1 MALGH
6 HSNQVSIIIGRS
18 VKNLRP
24 ETIYHYLPNYY
35 LDLTDYYPI
44 AVHPEKLIDADRI
57 TCKALRYLFDYL
69 EEIDQGIDTSTA
81 LSDRLINPWDSA
93 RHGPYERRNLF
104 MALGRILSTKC
115 FGCHPNLQSIM
126 KAYVMWH
133 CADIV
138 RGRIDG
144 WIDYVNALEG
154 IGIDRT
160 EMAQVLSYIMNEF
173 KRNYGQFYD
182 YGSDGRLNYNILDLL
197 DRLKIDADKRHAR
210 ARQSC
215 EHCSQRPAHG
225 HGDRRMIRP
234 MHIYGDH
241 EFHGRCDLCSDCGR
255 FVQLRR
261 GRNHNLEIDE
271 RRPVRSWKDE
281 LEHLRW
287 PPFRR

>member
-6 HSNQVSIIIGRS
+6 RSNGVSIIIGRS
-18 VKNLRP
+18 VKHLRP
-24 ETIYHYLPNYY
+24 ETIYLYLPNYY
-35 LDLTDYYPI
+35 LALTDNNPI
-44 AVHPEKLIDADRI
+44 AVHPEKLIHADRI

-69 EEIDQGIDTSTA
+69 EEIDQGIGTSTA
-81 LSDRLINPWDSA
+81 LSDRLISA

-104 MALGRILSTKC
+104 MALGRILHTEC
-115 FGCHPNLQSIM
+115 FGCHLNLQSIM

-138 RGRIDG
+138 RGRIGG

-160 EMAQVLSYIMNEF
+160 EMAQVLSYIMNEYE
-173 KRNYGQFYD
+173 KNYGLFYD
-182 YGSDGRLNYNILDLL
+182 YGSDGRLSYKILHLL

-234 MHIYGDH
+234 MHTYGDH
-241 EFHGRCDLCSDCGR
+241 EFYGRWCFYSDCGR
-255 FVQLRR
+255 SVQVRP
-261 GRNHNLEIDE
+261 GRNHNLEIDAW
-271 RRPVRSWKDE
+271 RPVRSCKDE
-281 LEHLRW
+281 FEHFRW
-287 PPFRR
+287 PQFRH